1 MCGLVQLLCSIH
13 SKTGVDIFFLKLGE
27 MPVKDKGEEIREG
40 GKWLRRSLTPCRR
53 RRRRGRFS
61 EIVESPSQRIE
72 IQAKTIGKL

>member
-1 MCGLVQLLCSIH
+1 M
-13 SKTGVDIFFLKLGE
+13 
-27 MPVKDKGEEIREG
+27 KDKGEEIREG
-40 GKWLRRSLTPCRR
+40 GKWLQPRSLTPCRR